1 MRQFLFTIVISVTAL
16 ALGEVEAREL
26 VAPEVE
32 ILSVVPRS
40 SDVKPYVMSLPAE
53 GKPRLAV
60 IRDKNASAVPGGDSP
75 DRKTEQI
82 TLAQG
87 K

>member
-1 MRQFLFTIVISVTAL
+1 MRQLLFAIVISVTAL
-16 ALGEVEAREL
+16 ALGRVEAREL
-26 VAPEVE
+26 VAPDVE

-53 GKPRLAV
+53 GKPRLAA
-60 IRDKNASAVPGGDSP
+60 IGDKNVPPALKRDSQ
-75 DRKTEQI
+75 DRKPEQT

>member
-1 MRQFLFTIVISVTAL
+1 MRQVLLLMAISATAL
-16 ALGEVEAREL
+16 PIGEVQAREL

-40 SDVKPYVMSLPAE
+40 PDVRPYIMSLPAE
-53 GKPRLAV
+53 GKPRLALTA
-60 IRDKNASAVPGGDSP
+60 DKSGSAAPKTGSQ
-75 DRKTEQI
+75 DRKPEQTTI
-82 TLAQG
+82 AQG

>member
-1 MRQFLFTIVISVTAL
+1 MRQLLFTVIISITAL
-16 ALGEVEAREL
+16 AFGEVEAREL
-26 VAPEVE
+26 AAPEVE

-53 GKPRLAV
+53 GKPRLATTG
-60 IRDKNASAVPGGDSP
+60 DKNAAAAPGRNAP
-75 DRKTEQI
+75 DRNPEQT